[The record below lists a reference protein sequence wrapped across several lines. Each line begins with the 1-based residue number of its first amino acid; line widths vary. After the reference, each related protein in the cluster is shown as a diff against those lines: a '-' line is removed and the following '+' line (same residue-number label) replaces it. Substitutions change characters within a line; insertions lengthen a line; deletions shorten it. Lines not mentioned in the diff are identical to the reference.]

1 MKKFLSI
8 FLILILNLVFLLRL
22 NSQNEFKIQIL
33 GNGPLYDDLCFP
45 YDIAIDSQNR
55 IYVADRQFPY
65 IKVFDKD
72 GNFLFNFGSFGE
84 KEGEFIFPFAIDVDR
99 VNNRIAVIDYLKRFS
114 DENRVQIFDLN
125 GKFLFE
131 LKEFRDEKFGD
142 PIAVEY
148 DNNGNLFVLCEGDK
162 DLKTV
167 KIFDKDGKLIKE
179 IIDYKYIDGAKDFAV
194 NQKNNKIYILSTPQ
208 WTNQKVHI
216 FNMDGGY
223 YSYFTKSD
231 FYWPDGIDIDEDGLV
246 YVANDGQCTVEIFD
260 SDGKFIKNFG
270 GRGIITSYNLRPRRL
285 SVFNKIV
292 SVADAFNGRVNNFTN
307 EGMLISQI
315 GTSKNLTDLFNYPT
329 DVDVDSKGNIYVV
342 DFGKMKVS
350 KFDKNYTPILS
361 FGGYSESKKLNS
373 LLWPWSIFILS
384 DNEIF
389 ITNYYSYGGPEPQK
403 IKKFDSKGVE
413 QLRFGG
419 AGNKSNQY
427 EGPSG
432 ICGDKYGNL
441 YIADYGNS
449 RVQKVKSNGDFLK
462 IFEIKD
468 EDFGPIDVAVDSNL
482 NLYALNPNNNKI
494 IVFNKDGEHIKTFN
508 ERATGI
514 FIDDLDRIWI
524 TNPDIGNYPIKI
536 LDTDGNII
544 KQFGSVGGPVTIG
557 NVLSSKEDY
566 LKFPG
571 KFFYPIGLTLKGD
584 YLYVVDSGNK
594 RVQKIP
600 LKLIFQDLSISL
612 KSPNNN
618 EVIYEDKYN
627 FSWNINEDLNN
638 QYYEIEISDNENFGN
653 IIFKKGELSQKDIE
667 IDLKIF
673 DKNRNYYWRVR
684 SYNDLFYGNWS
695 DIYKFRIEN
704 IIPPNEPIIKGE
716 IVDNKIKLTWSKPAD
731 GTFPILGYEIYRGES
746 EDNFNLI
753 QIVDKDITSYVDEN
767 IEYNK
772 TYYYKIRCFDDY
784 KIKNYSSFSNIINIK
799 ISDMNPPKIYLSIPE
814 ETNTQ
819 TIYIEGSV
827 SDDLSG
833 IKDNSIF
840 INGIKVSLTKEF
852 KFNFRIELNEGLNN
866 IKIEVIDNAGNK
878 LSKTYQIKYVK
889 NITLK
894 LQIGN
899 RIMIFN
905 GIEKEIDV
913 PPQIIEGRTYLPIK
927 YIVEPLG
934 GEVSWD
940 GNEKKVTITLKDTT
954 IELWIGKNFAKVNGV
969 YTPIDSN
976 NSKVVPMIIQGRTML
991 PVRFVAENLGCEVL
1005 WDSISKTI
1013 TINYP

>member
-1 MKKFLSI
+1 
-8 FLILILNLVFLLRL
+8 
-22 NSQNEFKIQIL
+22 
-33 GNGPLYDDLCFP
+33 
-45 YDIAIDSQNR
+45 
-55 IYVADRQFPY
+55 
-65 IKVFDKD
+65 
-72 GNFLFNFGSFGE
+72 
-84 KEGEFIFPFAIDVDR
+84 
-99 VNNRIAVIDYLKRFS
+99 
-114 DENRVQIFDLN
+114 
-125 GKFLFE
+125 
-131 LKEFRDEKFGD
+131 
-142 PIAVEY
+142 
-148 DNNGNLFVLCEGDK
+148 
-162 DLKTV
+162 
-167 KIFDKDGKLIKE
+167 
-179 IIDYKYIDGAKDFAV
+179 
-194 NQKNNKIYILSTPQ
+194 
-208 WTNQKVHI
+208 
-216 FNMDGGY
+216 
-223 YSYFTKSD
+223 
-231 FYWPDGIDIDEDGLV
+231 
-246 YVANDGQCTVEIFD
+246 
-260 SDGKFIKNFG
+260 
-270 GRGIITSYNLRPRRL
+270 
-285 SVFNKIV
+285 
-292 SVADAFNGRVNNFTN
+292 
-307 EGMLISQI
+307 
-315 GTSKNLTDLFNYPT
+315 
-329 DVDVDSKGNIYVV
+329 
-342 DFGKMKVS
+342 
-350 KFDKNYTPILS
+350 
-361 FGGYSESKKLNS
+361 

-389 ITNYYSYGGPEPQK
+389 ITNRYWYGSRPESQK

-468 EDFGPIDVAVDSNL
+468 EDFRPIDVAVDSNL
-482 NLYALNPNNNKI
+482 NLYALDPNNNRI
-494 IVFNKDGEHIKTFN
+494 IFFNKDGEHIKTFN

-612 KSPNNN
+612 KSPNKN

-627 FSWNINEDLNN
+627 FLWDINEDLNN
-638 QYYEIEISDNENFGN
+638 QYYEIEISDSENFGN

-704 IIPPNEPIIKGE
+704 IIPPNEPIINGE
-716 IVDNKIKLTWSKPAD
+716 IVYNKIKLTWSKPAD
-731 GTFPILGYEIYRGES
+731 GTFLILGYEIYRGES

-753 QIVDKDITSYVDEN
+753 QIVDKDITSYVDKN

-940 GNEKKVTITLKDTT
+940 GNEKKVTITLKDIT

-1005 WDSISKTI
+1005 WDNILKTI